1 MELDRINSRP
11 YNNMYTS
18 IVNSDAFMLT
28 GILILVIGVIVL
40 LKMYFSLKNDSR
52 KRYILPICMIAVGAA
67 ATILSML

>member
-40 LKMYFSLKNDSR
+40 LKMHFSLNNYSY
-52 KRYILPICMIAVGAA
+52 KRYIIPLCTIVVGAA
-67 ATILSML
+67 ATILSMI